1 MMTNTIAWG
10 LVFIAALNSTI
21 GNLMLK
27 KASRDENASLLAL
40 IFNYWFVGGV
50 IFYAINVLLF
60 VKALGKLSV
69 STAYPVLACSGF
81 LLLTLMAGFFFN
93 EKFSSIQWLAMILI
107 FAGLFLMI
115 KGA

>member
-1 MMTNTIAWG
+1 MTVPIAWV
-10 LVFIAALNSTI
+10 LVLLAAINSTI
-21 GNLMLK
+21 GNLLLK
-27 KASRDENASLLAL
+27 KASVNEGAGLLAL
-40 IFNYWFVGGV
+40 LFNYWFIGGV

-60 VKALGKLSV
+60 VKAISKLPI

-93 EKFSSIQWLAMILI
+93 EKFSSVQWIAMAMIL
-107 FAGLFLMI
+107 AGLFLMI